1 MDQVL
6 KRINLNNNALS
17 LDQILEKLKVS
28 WNWVWKA
35 FCAVANAM
43 FVRSEI
49 DERIEQNKEHVR
61 RLMMGMY

>member
-6 KRINLNNNALS
+6 KRINLNNSALS
-17 LDQILEKLKVS
+17 LDQIVEKLKLS

-35 FCAVANAM
+35 FCAVVNAM